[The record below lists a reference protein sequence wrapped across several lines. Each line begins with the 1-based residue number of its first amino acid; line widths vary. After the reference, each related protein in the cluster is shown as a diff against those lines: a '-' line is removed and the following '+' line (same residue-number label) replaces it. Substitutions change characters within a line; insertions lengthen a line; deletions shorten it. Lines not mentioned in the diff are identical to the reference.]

1 MEEYDAAV
9 RKESGGRVGFKMYPG
24 GVQGDEK
31 GVLRK
36 IKANQ
41 LQSAGFTGVGM
52 GEIAPMVRILDS
64 PFLFNTY
71 DEIDRVYKEY
81 DGEFQK
87 AFEGGGFVLL
97 GWAEVGFVY
106 VYTNTPITRHE
117 DLKGL
122 KLWTWEGDPIAENAF
137 KTLGIN
143 PIPLSITDV
152 LTSLQTGLV
161 DAVYSTPLA
170 VVALQWFTRVKY
182 IVDVPLANSAGAV
195 LVSKKMYDQLP
206 SDLQEI
212 LVRNGRKFME
222 KLTHL
227 SRKENRIALEEL
239 QKRGLKL
246 IKADPKDVATYAE
259 VGRKARRTLVGK
271 FYSEEFLN
279 NVEKTVADV
288 KKNSKGGK

>member
-1 MEEYDAAV
+1 
-9 RKESGGRVGFKMYPG
+9 
-24 GVQGDEK
+24 
-31 GVLRK
+31 
-36 IKANQ
+36 
-41 LQSAGFTGVGM
+41 
-52 GEIAPMVRILDS
+52 
-64 PFLFNTY
+64 
-71 DEIDRVYKEY
+71 
-81 DGEFQK
+81 
-87 AFEGGGFVLL
+87 
-97 GWAEVGFVY
+97 
-106 VYTNTPITRHE
+106 
-117 DLKGL
+117 
-122 KLWTWEGDPIAENAF
+122 
-137 KTLGIN
+137 
-143 PIPLSITDV
+143 
-152 LTSLQTGLV
+152 
-161 DAVYSTPLA
+161 
-170 VVALQWFTRVKY
+170 
-182 IVDVPLANSAGAV
+182 
-195 LVSKKMYDQLP
+195 MYDQLP